1 MEALRIENLYKSYG
15 NVQVLKGINLK
26 VEQGEF
32 LSLLGPSG
40 CGKTT
45 LLRIISGLTNL
56 TSGNMYVEGKEI
68 SNLPTYKRN
77 NGMVFQN
84 YALFPHMTVWQ
95 NIAFGLKMHHV
106 PKEEIKSRTQK
117 ALEMIHLE
125 NLGSRYPKELSGGQ
139 QQRVALV
146 RALVLNPTLLLLDEP
161 LCNLDAKLRKE
172 MRIEIRRI
180 QKELKITTIF
190 VTHDQE
196 EALSMSDQIAVINE
210 GCIEQIGTP
219 EDLYNHP
226 CSRFVAN
233 FIGNTNLFTCTL
245 KSQEESEIT
254 GLYGVVKVKA
264 FNTEQKKISGEFSL
278 SVRPDRVTIGRNV
291 IEGKNNLKGTIRT
304 KVYLGSL
311 VRFII
316 KDCNDNEISAEVP
329 SLESKQFNEGDTV
342 NASWDISDGLII
354 V

>member
-40 CGKTT
+40 AEKTT

-161 LCNLDAKLRKE
+161 LCNLDAKLRARKC
-172 MRIEIRRI
+172 
-180 QKELKITTIF
+180 
-190 VTHDQE
+190 V
-196 EALSMSDQIAVINE
+196 
-210 GCIEQIGTP
+210 
-219 EDLYNHP
+219 
-226 CSRFVAN
+226 
-233 FIGNTNLFTCTL
+233 L
-245 KSQEESEIT
+245 KS
-254 GLYGVVKVKA
+254 GG
-264 FNTEQKKISGEFSL
+264 FKK
-278 SVRPDRVTIGRNV
+278 N
-291 IEGKNNLKGTIRT
+291 
-304 KVYLGSL
+304 
-311 VRFII
+311 
-316 KDCNDNEISAEVP
+316 
-329 SLESKQFNEGDTV
+329 
-342 NASWDISDGLII
+342 
-354 V
+354 